1 MRRLLV
7 MSIVLAASPAIADP
21 PPCEVKIARAPDE
34 IRIAIESWLASE
46 THCNVALELRAVPTA
61 GGFYLLARDRH
72 GRVRERVVPDA
83 QSAGVLVAS
92 WAADDELDGAAPRP
106 VVDTA
111 AADDAVAPMPV
122 PLPPPSLPSPPQ
134 VVDAPSLVE
143 SVRPAEPPP
152 QVSRRLGLYVLD
164 GQNTSGL
171 RAEVDVWHRAAWSL
185 GIAGSITQDE
195 LGDVSYVDT
204 YSQSPGT
211 ASAQVRDIKVMAYA
225 AHTVSFYDVLHA
237 RAAIGVGGIITTIG
251 LFEVM
256 TGPVLEQS
264 GSGTAVRPAAD
275 ASLTLGVM
283 LGHGWSLEAGV
294 LVDAFVPAHI
304 AVPLNVEANAIVDV
318 DRGFELSILGGLAHR
333 L

>member
-1 MRRLLV
+1 MRRLLAI
-7 MSIVLAASPAIADP
+7 SIVLAASPAIADP
-21 PPCEVKIARAPDE
+21 PPCEVKISRAPDE

-46 THCNVALELRAVPTA
+46 THCNVALDLRAVPTE

-122 PLPPPSLPSPPQ
+122 PLPPSLSPPPQ
-134 VVDAPSLVE
+134 VVNAPSLVD
-143 SVRPAEPPP
+143 SVRPAEPPQ

-164 GQNTSGL
+164 GENTSGL

-195 LGDVSYVDT
+195 LGNVSYLDT

-225 AHTVSFYDVLHA
+225 AHTTSFYDVLHA
-237 RAAIGVGGIITTIG
+237 RAAVGVGGIATTIE
-251 LFEVM
+251 LFEVTM
-256 TGPVLEQS
+256 GPVIGQP
-264 GSGTAVRPAAD
+264 GSGTTVLPAFD
-275 ASLTLGVM
+275 ASLTLGAM
-283 LGHGWSLEAGV
+283 LGYGWSLEAGV
-294 LVDAFVPAHI
+294 LVDAFLPAHV
-304 AVPLNVEANAIVDV
+304 AVPLSVDSNAVV
-318 DRGFELSILGGLAHR
+318 SPDRGFQLSILGGLAHR